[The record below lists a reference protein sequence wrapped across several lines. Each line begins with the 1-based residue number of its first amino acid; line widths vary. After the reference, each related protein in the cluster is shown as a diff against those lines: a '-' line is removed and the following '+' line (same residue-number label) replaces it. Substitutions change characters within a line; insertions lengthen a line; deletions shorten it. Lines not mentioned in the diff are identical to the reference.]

1 MINYYF
7 ERQTQNQPYFLK
19 ITFQPEQPILSSYL
33 FQISDKQIYDWIVKG
48 LNKVLSGKSEY
59 VERDTEWYGA
69 KITSQNTI
77 FYVLVDEKDT
87 ETNVIT
93 TEDFKIVLN
102 AWWNEKN
109 FFEKWK
115 DENYRKLV

>member
-59 VERDTEWYGA
+59 VERDTEW
-69 KITSQNTI
+69 
-77 FYVLVDEKDT
+77 
-87 ETNVIT
+87 
-93 TEDFKIVLN
+93 
-102 AWWNEKN
+102 
-109 FFEKWK
+109 
-115 DENYRKLV
+115 